1 MIYVPS
7 WGGNDVQYNIE
18 VASMENFYK
27 NNPNS
32 RVWWLAKDECD
43 FDEFLFSFDKKK
55 IYNLYEDYGH
65 NMTDEEME
73 ILNEDEPEMA
83 RLVSWRIGV
92 DIPEPP
98 AGPSG
103 FDPETIKK
111 FKEIGMDEY

>member
-1 MIYVPS
+1 M
-7 WGGNDVQYNIE
+7 GR
-18 VASMENFYK
+18 FYK
-27 NNPNS
+27 KNPNS
-32 RVWWLAKDECD
+32 RIWWFRKEEPD

-65 NMTDEEME
+65 NMTDEEMK
-73 ILNEDEPEMA
+73 ILNEDEPETA

-92 DIPEPP
+92 DIPESP

-103 FDPETIKK
+103 LDPETIKK